1 MWPRQDKH
9 AIRASARPPGSDAGS
24 RVEGRFVGLNRSD
37 RPARRRVTTALAL
50 GAATLASG
58 GCSAELTDQ
67 WRRGGFP
74 EPASEQTDLIGNL
87 WNGTWIAAL
96 AVGVLVWGLILW
108 AALAYRRRTNDL
120 PPQTRYNLPIEF
132 LYTVAPLAV
141 IGALFY
147 FTVDRQNEILDTS
160 SQPDLTI
167 GVVGQ
172 QWAWTFNY
180 LDEDVYDT
188 GTTTDTTTL
197 YLPVDQTVRFELES
211 PDVVHSFWVPSFYMK
226 LDAIPGRTNVF
237 HATPNREGTFSGKC
251 AELCGVYHARMLFT
265 VEVVSQDE
273 YEDHLEDLRDAGQ
286 TGEVEAPLRGSY
298 STTPLDQPGS
308 DQ

>member
-1 MWPRQDKH
+1 M
-9 AIRASARPPGSDAGS
+9 
-24 RVEGRFVGLNRSD
+24 GLNRSD
-37 RPARRRVTTALAL
+37 RPARRRVTSALAL

-74 EPASEQTDLIGNL
+74 EPATEQTDLVGNL

-96 AVGVLVWGLILW
+96 AIGVLVWGLILW
-108 AALAYRRRTNDL
+108 SAMAYRRRTNDL

-160 SQPDLTI
+160 SEPDLTI

-180 LDEDVYDT
+180 LDGDVYDT
-188 GTTTDTTTL
+188 GTTTDPTTL
-197 YLPVDQTVRFELES
+197 YLPVDQTVRFEIES
-211 PDVVHSFWVPSFYMK
+211 PDTVHSFWVPSFYMK
-226 LDAIPGRTNVF
+226 MDAIPGRTNVF
-237 HATPNREGTFSGKC
+237 HATPNREGTFRGKC

-265 VEVVSQDE
+265 VEVVSEDE
-273 YEDHLEDLRDAGQ
+273 YEEHLEDLRDAGQ
-286 TGEVEAPLRGSY
+286 TGQVEAPLRGSY
-298 STTPLDQPGS
+298 STTPLDETGS

>member
-1 MWPRQDKH
+1 M
-9 AIRASARPPGSDAGS
+9 
-24 RVEGRFVGLNRSD
+24 EGRLVGLYRSD

-50 GAATLASG
+50 GAATLLLS
-58 GCSAELTDQ
+58 GCSAEIVDQ

-74 EPASEQTDLIGNL
+74 EPATEQTHLIGDL

-96 AVGVLVWGLILW
+96 AIGVLVWGLILW
-108 AALAYRRRTNDL
+108 ASFAYRRRNDDI

-147 FTVDRQNEILDTS
+147 FTVDHQNEILDTS
-160 SQPDLTI
+160 SEPDLTV

-180 LDEDVYDT
+180 LDENVYEV
-188 GTTTDTTTL
+188 GTTTDPATL
-197 YLPVDQTVRFELES
+197 YLPVDQTVQFELAS
-211 PDVVHSFWVPSFYMK
+211 PDTVHSFWVPSFYMK
-226 LDAIPGRTNVF
+226 MDAIPGRTNVF
-237 HATPNREGTFSGKC
+237 QVTPNREGSFTGKC
-251 AELCGVYHARMLFT
+251 AELCGVYHSRMLFT

-273 YEDHLEDLRDAGQ
+273 YEDHLEGLRDADQ